1 MTYRSKIFAKVV
13 IGMYCEN
20 PASNDSGIVS
30 VIIPT
35 KNEEDYISK
44 CIESLES
51 SDYPNE
57 KLELMIVDGGS
68 ADKTVEMIEN
78 LQRKYNNIRLICHK
92 GANTSVGRN
101 IGVKNS
107 TGDIAFNFSS
117 HALVEKK
124 TIRVMATKLRNSPSE
139 VVGVGCKDK
148 LPIDQSSTIALGI
161 DSITST
167 VLGGSLMHQQ
177 VTSKEERYFDSISF
191 TIYRKK
197 IFEEI
202 GFFNPAFP
210 AGDDAEF
217 NLRIKK
223 AGYKLL
229 YTPDTYVYRY
239 RRERLKKFFWQM
251 FQYGKTRMQ
260 INRKHSYSVRLAYVI
275 PLLFVAYIFALIGL
289 LFTSN
294 LPLIMG
300 WSLGVFMYFFAVLA
314 FSIKISLNTKKP
326 SMFALCPLLYLAEH
340 FGYGLGLLAGAAL
353 QTSINS

>member
-1 MTYRSKIFAKVV
+1 MH
-13 IGMYCEN
+13 CEN
-20 PASNDSGIVS
+20 LASKDSGLVS

-68 ADKTVEMIEN
+68 TDKTIEMIEN
-78 LQRKYNNIRLICHK
+78 LQRKHHNIRLIRNN

-107 TGDIAFNFSS
+107 AGDIVFNFSS
-117 HALVEKK
+117 HALVEKE
-124 TIRVMATKLRNSPSE
+124 TIRVLATKLCNSPNE

-148 LPIDQSSTIALGI
+148 IPMDQSSNIAIGI

-167 VLGGSLMHQQ
+167 VLGGTLMHQQ
-177 VTSKEERYFDSISF
+177 VILKEERYSDSISF
-191 TIYRKK
+191 TVYRKK

-217 NLRIKK
+217 NLRIRR

-229 YTPDTYVYRY
+229 FTPVTCVYRY

-251 FQYGKTRMQ
+251 FHYGKTRMQ
-260 INRKHSYSVRLAYVI
+260 INKTYNYSVRLAYVI
-275 PLLFVAYIFALIGL
+275 PLLFIAYFFAFIGL
-289 LFTSN
+289 LFISN
-294 LPLIMG
+294 LTLIIG
-300 WSLGVFMYFFAVLA
+300 WSLGVFTYFFVLLV
-314 FSIKISLNTKKP
+314 FSIKISFSKKKP
-326 SMFALCPLLYLAEH
+326 NLFVLCPLLYLAEH
-340 FGYGLGLLAGAAL
+340 FGYGLGLLAGAASFK
-353 QTSINS
+353 QV